1 MKKLKLKKLLVL
13 ILLSNVLFAQTDDR
27 FYKTTENK
35 STDNSKK
42 NAIQTTKKDTSKTK
56 QATEVTLALGLTK
69 TGSGTANYKLV
80 GFADESFAAES
91 DGTGIYLHFGA
102 LIPIK
107 NNFYLSIKQQ
117 IQTEKSKSD
126 KIILNETVN
135 FSTTSILTNVGV
147 EKRFGGFYIGAD
159 LGFGLGIVTNNKND
173 IIQGTDNTFAKAIV
187 AINASL
193 GYQFKNGIR
202 IGTSQR
208 FSGDTK
214 YEYSYSYDPMFN
226 TFYFEKNNSSY
237 SSSLT
242 TLFIG
247 YSIKLKDTKKKT
259 PSTTN
264 KISDN
269 NPSTPNYNL
278 VPIDA
283 NTPTKET
290 STAKTDYSKYSDQE
304 LKKLLDQATVA
315 EKYSEANE
323 IQTEI
328 TKRTNQ
334 NKYAKTSDEDLKKL
348 LDEAIKNEDY
358 TTAQIIQLE
367 LDKRVAL
374 KKDTKGKTNQTNT
387 PTKKTLKELEEDLK
401 KAMDAEDYKKAD
413 EIQKEINKLK

>member
-42 NAIQTTKKDTSKTK
+42 NTIQTAKKDTSKTK
-56 QATEVTLALGLTK
+56 QAAEITLALGLTK
-69 TGSGTANYKLV
+69 IGSGTARYNI
-80 GFADESFAAES
+80 GSFAESFASES
-91 DGTGIYLHFGA
+91 DGTGFYLHFGA

-107 NNFYLSIKQQ
+107 NNFYFTIKQQ

-135 FSTTSILTNVGV
+135 FSTTSILTNIGV

-159 LGFGLGIVTNNKND
+159 LGLGLGLVTNNKND
-173 IIQGTDNTFAKAIV
+173 IIEGTDNKFSTAIV
-187 AINASL
+187 AVNGSL
-193 GYQFKNGIR
+193 GYQFKNGVR
-202 IGTSQR
+202 LGVSQR
-208 FSGDTK
+208 FSGETK
-214 YEYSYSYDPMFN
+214 YEYSYEYLPFN
-226 TFYFEKNNSSY
+226 NTYYFENLNSTY
-237 SSSLT
+237 NASLT

-247 YSIKLKDTKKKT
+247 YSIKLKDIKKKT
-259 PSTTN
+259 PSKNN

-278 VPIDA
+278 VPIDD
-283 NTPTKET
+283 NTPIKENT
-290 STAKTDYSKYSDQE
+290 TAKTNYSKYSDEE
-304 LKKLLDQATVA
+304 LKTLLDQATVA

-334 NKYAKTSDEDLKKL
+334 NKYTKTSDDDLKKL
-348 LDEAIKNEDY
+348 LDEAIKKEDY
-358 TTAQIIQLE
+358 NSAQIIQLE
-367 LDKRVAL
+367 LDKREAL

-387 PTKKTLKELEEDLK
+387 PTKKTLKELEVDLK

>member
-1 MKKLKLKKLLVL
+1 MKKLKLKNLLVL

-27 FYKTTENK
+27 FYKTTDNK

-42 NAIQTTKKDTSKTK
+42 NTIQTTKKDTSKTK

-69 TGSGTANYKLV
+69 IGSGTARYNLRS
-80 GFADESFAAES
+80 FAESFATEP
-91 DGTGIYLHFGA
+91 DGAGIYLHFGA

-107 NNFYLSIKQQ
+107 NNFYFSIKQQ
-117 IQTEKSKSD
+117 IQTEKSKSSE
-126 KIILNETVN
+126 IILNETVN
-135 FSTTSILTNVGV
+135 FNTISILTNLGI

-159 LGFGLGIVTNNKND
+159 LGFGLAVVTNNKSD
-173 IIQGTDNTFAKAIV
+173 IIPGTDNNFSTKIV
-187 AINASL
+187 AINGGL
-193 GYQFKNGIR
+193 GYQFKNGVR
-202 IGTSQR
+202 LGVSQR
-208 FSGDTK
+208 FSGETK
-214 YEYSYSYDPMFN
+214 YEYSYESFPFSN
-226 TFYFEKNNSSY
+226 TYWFESSNATY
-237 SSSLT
+237 NANLT
-242 TLFIG
+242 TIFIG

-259 PSTTN
+259 PSTNN

-283 NTPTKET
+283 NTPFKENI
-290 STAKTDYSKYSDQE
+290 TAKTNYSKYSDEE
-304 LKKLLDQATVA
+304 LKTLLDQATVA
-315 EKYSEANE
+315 EKYSKANE

-348 LDEAIKNEDY
+348 LDEAIKKEDY

-367 LDKRVAL
+367 IDKRVAL
-374 KKDTKGKTNQTNT
+374 KKDAKGKTDQTNT
-387 PTKKTLKELEEDLK
+387 PTKKTLKELEVDLK